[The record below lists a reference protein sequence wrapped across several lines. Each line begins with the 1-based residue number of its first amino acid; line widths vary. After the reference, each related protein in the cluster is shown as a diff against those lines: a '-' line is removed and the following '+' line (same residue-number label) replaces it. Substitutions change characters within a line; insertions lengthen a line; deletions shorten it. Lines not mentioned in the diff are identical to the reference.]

1 MTQDQL
7 IEQYYFQTPVYML
20 KKPDF
25 LPVVNAVSQK
35 YVERSRARKKNK
47 NPVVVMSGSYMNE
60 PEIAEFA
67 KYVSQTAWNILSAQG
82 YKMQDLVTFFTEM
95 WTQEHN
101 NLSSMETHVHG
112 HGVQISAF
120 YFLDVPENSCKLVIH
135 DPRPGKVI
143 VNLHQ
148 ANPKEISEASHQIV
162 FTPEPGLLV
171 LVNSWVPHS
180 FTKNF
185 SKQSLRFVHMNLS
198 VALSPEALERMKNG
212 EVPKKVCNL
221 KSKKKTVEVL

>member
-1 MTQDQL
+1 MNQDQL
-7 IEQYYFQTPVYML
+7 IEQYYFQTPVYLL

-25 LPVVNAVSQK
+25 LPTVKAVSER
-35 YVERSRARKKNK
+35 YVERSRARKKTK

-60 PEIAEFA
+60 PEMAEFC

-82 YKMQDLVTFFTEM
+82 YRMQDLVTYFTEM

-101 NLSSMETHVHG
+101 HMSSMETHTHG
-112 HGVQISAF
+112 HGVQISGF
-120 YFLDVPENSCKLVIH
+120 YFLDVPEKSCKLVVH
-135 DPRPGKVI
+135 DPRPGKVM

-148 ANPKEISEASHQIV
+148 ADPRQVTEASHQIV
-162 FTPEPGLLV
+162 FTPEPGLMV
-171 LVNSWVPHS
+171 FMNSWVPHS

-185 SKQSLRFVHMNLS
+185 SKDSLRFVHMNLS

-212 EVPKKVCNL
+212 EKPQKVCKL
-221 KSKKKTVEVL
+221 KNKKSVEVL

>member
-1 MTQDQL
+1 M
-7 IEQYYFQTPVYML
+7 EQYYFQTPVYLL

-25 LPVVNAVSQK
+25 LPTVKAVSER

-60 PEIAEFA
+60 PEMAEFC

-82 YKMQDLVTFFTEM
+82 YRMQDLVTYFTEM

-101 NLSSMETHVHG
+101 HMSSMETHTHG
-112 HGVQISAF
+112 HGVQISGF
-120 YFLDVPENSCKLVIH
+120 YFLDVPEKSCKLVVH
-135 DPRPGKVI
+135 DPRPGKVM

-148 ANPKEISEASHQIV
+148 ADPRQVSDASHQIV
-162 FTPEPGLLV
+162 FTPEPGLMV
-171 LVNSWVPHS
+171 FMNSWVPHS

-185 SKQSLRFVHMNLS
+185 SKDSLRFVHMNLS
-198 VALSPEALERMKNG
+198 VALSPEAFERMKNG
-212 EVPKKVCNL
+212 EKPQKMCKLKNKK
-221 KSKKKTVEVL
+221 SVEVL